1 MYKTDTK
8 NKAKKLRV
16 ITFATAKLQGQKL
29 NGKQKKISYYYR
41 NIGKINNLI

>member
-8 NKAKKLRV
+8 NKAKRLRAT
-16 ITFATAKLQGQKL
+16 TFATPKLQKQKL

-41 NIGKINNLI
+41 NIGKINN